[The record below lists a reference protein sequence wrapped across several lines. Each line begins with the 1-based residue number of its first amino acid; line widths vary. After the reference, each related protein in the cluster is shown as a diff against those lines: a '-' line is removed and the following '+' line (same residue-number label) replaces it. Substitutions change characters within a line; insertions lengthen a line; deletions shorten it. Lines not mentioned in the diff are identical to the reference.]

1 MIYLKRLFLIPI
13 FLTCAAVSLAVT
25 FNKSEV
31 NKVTTLATT
40 QKAVPVIVIDPGH
53 GGFDGGAS
61 SSDGTPE
68 KDINLNISLYLRDCL
83 KCCGFNTV
91 LTRDTDISLE
101 SDPSAPLRT
110 RKTSDIHNRFDIMK
124 NADNSVFVSIHQNH
138 YSVEKYSGAQVFYS
152 PGNSE
157 HSSLLAQCIQGS
169 IISDVQPNNTRLI
182 KECGTSVYLIYNA
195 VRPAVLVECGFLSNN
210 AESERLKSTNYQK
223 KLARAI
229 ARGIINYYK
238 LRKDA

>member
-1 MIYLKRLFLIPI
+1 MIFLKKLFLIPI
-13 FLTCAAVSLAVT
+13 FLICTAVSLTVL
-25 FNKSEV
+25 FNNSEI
-31 NKVTTLATT
+31 NKTASLSTT
-40 QKAVPVIVIDPGH
+40 QKAAPVIVIDPGH

-83 KCCGFNTV
+83 KCYGFNTV
-91 LTRDTDISLE
+91 LTRETDMSLE
-101 SDPSAPLRT
+101 SDPSATLRT
-110 RKTSDIHNRFDIMK
+110 RKTSDIHNRFDIME
-124 NADNSVFVSIHQNH
+124 NTANSVFVSIHQNH

-152 PGNSE
+152 PGDSE
-157 HSSLLAQCIQGS
+157 HSSLLAGCIQAS

-195 VRPAVLVECGFLSNN
+195 VKPAVLVECGFLSNN
-210 AESERLKSTNYQK
+210 AEAESLKSTDYQK

-229 ARGIINYYK
+229 ARGIIDYYK
-238 LRKDA
+238 QREAA